1 MLNKGNLAKIVT
13 RSLCAMVCVAVV
25 LYCSCG
31 NSYAEKETLKITNE
45 MIYQKLLEMEKK
57 QAIFEERFSQI
68 DKRFEQI
75 DKRFEQIDKRFEQID
90 RRFGQIDRRITDLR
104 EDTNRRFMELRDD
117 MNKRFE
123 QLFTFLWILTGI
135 FTTLVV
141 TVIGFAWWDRRT
153 VVRRARDEAV
163 DEVERK
169 LFTKLLN
176 ALRYLA
182 KEDSK
187 LAEALKLHGLL

>member
-1 MLNKGNLAKIVT
+1 MQHRKLLGSIVLKQLKKGYLNICL
-13 RSLCAMVCVAVV
+13 AVV
-25 LYCSCG
+25 AIVIFCG
-31 NSYAEKETLKITNE
+31 NISYAEKESLIITNE

-57 QAIFEERFSQI
+57 QAVFEERFSQI

-90 RRFGQIDRRITDLR
+90 KRISD
-104 EDTNRRFMELRDD
+104 LRDD
-117 MNKRFE
+117 VNRRFE

-141 TVIGFAWWDRRT
+141 IVIGFAWWDRRT

-176 ALRYLA
+176 TLRYLA
-182 KEDSK
+182 KEDKK

>member
-1 MLNKGNLAKIVT
+1 MRYCKTLEMFLLHQMKINC
-13 RSLCAMVCVAVV
+13 LCICLAVV
-25 LYCSCG
+25 ATVILCG
-31 NSYAEKETLKITNE
+31 NASYAEKDAIVITNE
-45 MIYQKLLEMEKK
+45 MIYQKLLEIEKR
-57 QAIFEERFSQI
+57 QAVFEERFNQI
-68 DKRFEQI
+68 E
-75 DKRFEQIDKRFEQID
+75 
-90 RRFGQIDRRITDLR
+90 RRITD
-104 EDTNRRFMELRDD
+104 LRDD

-123 QLFTFLWILTGI
+123 QLFTFLWMLTGI

-141 TVIGFAWWDRRT
+141 AVIGFAWWDRRT
-153 VVRRARDEAV
+153 VIRRARDEAV

-169 LFTKLLN
+169 LFAKLLS

>member
-1 MLNKGNLAKIVT
+1 MRYCNPLSMTLLHLVKRNCLGICLVVVT
-13 RSLCAMVCVAVV
+13 IAIL
-25 LYCSCG
+25 CG
-31 NSYAEKETLKITNE
+31 NVSYAEKGAIVITNE
-45 MIYQKLLEMEKK
+45 MIYQKLLEIEKR
-57 QAIFEERFSQI
+57 QAVFEERFNQI

-75 DKRFEQIDKRFEQID
+75 EK
-90 RRFGQIDRRITDLR
+90 RITEFR
-104 EDTNRRFMELRDD
+104 EDTNRRFIELRDD

-153 VVRRARDEAV
+153 VIRRARDEAV

-169 LFTKLLN
+169 LFAKLLST
-176 ALRYLA
+176 LRYLA